1 MLFSLSNKERKS
13 EEKPTCQRWRWLTVS
28 YIVCWIN
35 SNCPSYTS
43 TSKLISQQNQQES
56 LRSYWQSWDFEDIY
70 FKEKKPGLLDENI
83 NMPFIFSERLPVP
96 TVKSYCL
103 LSGLIFAASL
113 LYAKNIILE
122 ANENEEG
129 KTNFYQ
135 SIQKIYLN
143 DQFCLWVSQ

>member
-1 MLFSLSNKERKS
+1 MRI
-13 EEKPTCQRWRWLTVS
+13 
-28 YIVCWIN
+28 YI
-35 SNCPSYTS
+35 
-43 TSKLISQQNQQES
+43 L
-56 LRSYWQSWDFEDIY
+56 
-70 FKEKKPGLLDENI
+70 KKRNPGLLDENI

-103 LSGLIFAASL
+103 LSGLIFVASL